1 MNSDQHS
8 FVSSIALAL
17 AMLCMAPVGT
27 AQTQPGAEE
36 PIDMSAVHLQ
46 PKEQNGISY
55 LEGGIGI
62 DESRA
67 LQQTRGY
74 NLQITLSSGPDNK
87 YQSGAEL
94 RIESSNGQPVLTL
107 QDIGPMLWAKV
118 PAGHYQVVASLDGQ
132 QLRQQVVIDG
142 TAPVKVNL
150 HWPQQ

>member
-1 MNSDQHS
+1 MNRYQKHLLSG
-8 FVSSIALAL
+8 LAL
-17 AMLCMAPVGT
+17 VLATLCVAPAVA
-27 AQTQPGAEE
+27 AQPSAEE
-36 PIDMSAVHLQ
+36 PIDSSAVHLQ

-94 RIESSNGQPVLTL
+94 RIESANGQPVLTL

-118 PAGHYQVVASLDGQ
+118 PAGHYQVVASVNGE
-132 QLRQQVVIDG
+132 QLRQQVVIEG
-142 TAPVKVNL
+142 SAPVIVNL
-150 HWPQQ
+150 HWRE

>member
-1 MNSDQHS
+1 MNRYQNSLLNGL
-8 FVSSIALAL
+8 ALAL
-17 AMLCMAPVGT
+17 ALSCVAPAVV
-27 AQTQPGAEE
+27 AQPSAEE

-94 RIESSNGQPVLTL
+94 RIESANGQPVLTL
-107 QDIGPMLWAKV
+107 QDVGPMLYAKV
-118 PAGHYQVVASLDGQ
+118 PAGHYQVVASLNGQ
-132 QLRQQVVIDG
+132 QMRQQVLIDG

-150 HWPQQ
+150 HWPE

>member
-8 FVSSIALAL
+8 LVSGIALAL
-17 AMLCMAPVGT
+17 AMLCMAPVVS
-27 AQTQPGAEE
+27 AQPSAEE

-62 DESRA
+62 DESRV

-94 RIESSNGQPVLTL
+94 RIESTNGQPVLTL
-107 QDIGPMLWAKV
+107 QNIGPMLWAKV
-118 PAGHYQVVASLDGQ
+118 PAGHYQVIASLDGQ
-132 QLRQQVVIDG
+132 QLRQQVVVDG

>member
-1 MNSDQHS
+1 MNSDQQRLLS
-8 FVSSIALAL
+8 GFALAL
-17 AMLCMAPVGT
+17 AMLCVVPAVA
-27 AQTQPGAEE
+27 AQPSAEE

-94 RIESSNGQPVLTL
+94 RIESASGQPVLTL
-107 QDIGPMLWAKV
+107 QDIGPMLYAKV
-118 PAGHYQVVASLDGQ
+118 PAGHYQVVATLDGQ

-142 TAPVKVNL
+142 SAPVKVNL
-150 HWPQQ
+150 HWRE